1 MFIFDAS
8 TRSLSMDGNLVVLR
22 RMSSLFLN
30 RESCSIDTPR
40 AGILRFFSHAK
51 VDSVQG
57 GEVAG
62 WLGNAR
68 CHSTLEIES
77 DGLRPVA
84 DEYSVE
90 RLAVKHHFGMH
101 VIRGDV
107 SAMER
112 CQKKF
117 CRPVQAVMT
126 KLLLVWLWMWVCLE
140 PAFFFT
146 TRSPRSRAL
155 VQQVCAC
162 DYES

>member
-62 WLGNAR
+62 WLAGW
-68 CHSTLEIES
+68 E
-77 DGLRPVA
+77 
-84 DEYSVE
+84 
-90 RLAVKHHFGMH
+90 MH
-101 VIRGDV
+101 DV
-107 SAMER
+107 T
-112 CQKKF
+112 QH
-117 CRPVQAVMT
+117 
-126 KLLLVWLWMWVCLE
+126 
-140 PAFFFT
+140 
-146 TRSPRSRAL
+146 
-155 VQQVCAC
+155 
-162 DYES
+162 